1 MCKSR
6 ATFSRWH
13 FFVICL
19 PIFFTVIIFRSLA
32 FVTALFCTW
41 CHPCFKQTHTLD
53 AQNSTSLYP
62 PRRISHFVPS
72 SAHLS
77 ITTLHLSLLSLCCG
91 LCPSSLSELLSPL
104 SAPSVET
111 KSSSADGKR
120 RERNKRA
127 SVKPK
132 KKGAGKEGKLK
143 ERVGEN

>member
-19 PIFFTVIIFRSLA
+19 PIIFTLIIFRSPA
-32 FVTALFCTW
+32 FVTALFVLGVL
-41 CHPCFKQTHTLD
+41 PALSEHTPSMHKTAPFSNL
-53 AQNSTSLYP
+53 P
-62 PRRISHFVPS
+62 HRISHFIPS

-111 KSSSADGKR
+111 KSSSAHGKR
-120 RERNKRA
+120 RKRNKRDSA
-127 SVKPK
+127 KQT